1 MTTLKW
7 FSIPFLLFLATGCAQ
22 QEEKKEN
29 SHQEEVFIDNSGL
42 FRGYVLGSSPDS
54 VLAAEKW
61 APAVANDSII
71 EYRVPVYF
79 SEDTVLLKAYLAFDT
94 YGLFEVQVDVF
105 TMDDTLAE
113 TILDNWSAA
122 LSTAFGEHENLIAA
136 RRWTTFSESNNTVEI
151 TLSQERN
158 DQSQKFIS
166 LNYLEPLDDEY

>member
-7 FSIPFLLFLATGCAQ
+7 FSIPFLLFLAAGCTQEGRIESSQ
-22 QEEKKEN
+22 QEE
-29 SHQEEVFIDNSGL
+29 VLIDDSGR
-42 FRGYVLGSSPDS
+42 FRGYLLGASPDT

-61 APAVANDSII
+61 TPVVANDSII
-71 EYRVPVYF
+71 EYSERVYF
-79 SEDTVLLKAYLAFDT
+79 SEDTVSLDVYLAFDT

-113 TILDNWSAA
+113 TILDHWSDV
-122 LSTAFGEHENLIAA
+122 LNTAFGEHETLIAA
-136 RRWTTFSESNNTVEI
+136 KRWTTFSASNNTVEI

-158 DQSQKFIS
+158 DRGRKFIS